1 MHEATQFWCDAE
13 VVIRRA
19 QGRRALRAA
28 GMSEVLRVEVLAER
42 AAAVRRHLDR
52 VRSRLPEQPDG
63 LEPMSDVTDAV
74 VLHLWQ
80 AIQIVIDTA
89 VSACVSAGLGS
100 PTSYGEAFR
109 SLGRHG
115 MLDPELA
122 QRLARA
128 AAFRDLI
135 VHASAELDL
144 RRVHEAA
151 TRGPDDLLAFL
162 VALRDHRLRR
172 QGH

>member
-1 MHEATQFWCDAE
+1 
-13 VVIRRA
+13 
-19 QGRRALRAA
+19 
-28 GMSEVLRVEVLAER
+28 MSEVLRAEVLAER

-52 VRSRLPEQPDG
+52 VRSRLPEQPEA

-89 VSACVSAGLGS
+89 VSACVSLGLGS
-100 PTSYGEAFR
+100 PTSYGDAFR
-109 SLGRHG
+109 SLGRHR

-128 AAFRDLI
+128 AALRNLI
-135 VHASAELDL
+135 VHAYADLDL
-144 RRVHEAA
+144 RRVHAA
-151 TRGPDDLLAFL
+151 ASHGPDDLLAFL
-162 VALRDHRLRR
+162 AAMRDR
-172 QGH
+172 GH